1 MTDKS
6 SELRTPNS
14 ELDDFDY
21 IEIIVED
28 TGVGIEE
35 DDLPRLFH
43 SFVRLDSPL
52 RTKVPGTGLG
62 LYLTKKL
69 AAEVLKGDVTVE
81 SEPGKGS
88 RFAVILP
95 VRI

>member
-6 SELRTPNS
+6 SELD
-14 ELDDFDY
+14 DDFDS

-28 TGVGIEE
+28 TGIGINK
-35 DDLPRLFH
+35 DDLPKLFH

-52 RTKVPGTGLG
+52 RTTVLGTGLG

-69 AAEVLKGDVTVE
+69 VTEALGGKIFVE
-81 SEPGKGS
+81 SGPGKGS
-88 RFAVILP
+88 RFGILIP
-95 VRI
+95 IKAMK

>member
-28 TGVGIEE
+28 TGIGMKK

-43 SFVRLDSPL
+43 PFARLDSPL
-52 RTKVPGTGLG
+52 RTKVLGTGLG

-88 RFAVILP
+88 RFAVIIP
-95 VRI
+95 IRI